1 VTIENEDSDDD
12 LLVPRGKTKD
22 EADLEE
28 EEYRE
33 FLERE
38 VGQDLKELITLD
50 EPSGAR
56 RPTMEDGDGDGDEAV
71 ANGEETKKERK
82 ARKKEKKRRE
92 KEKEQKGKEAASQ
105 GSQKQNKED
114 QDREFLMK
122 SVSLCLGH
130 D

>member
-1 VTIENEDSDDD
+1 
-12 LLVPRGKTKD
+12 LVPRGKTKD

-50 EPSGAR
+50 EPSSAR
-56 RPTMEDGDGDGDEAV
+56 RPTVEDGDGDEAV
-71 ANGEETKKERK
+71 ANGEETKEERK

-92 KEKEQKGKEAASQ
+92 KEKEQKGKEVTSQ

>member
-50 EPSGAR
+50 EPSSAR
-56 RPTMEDGDGDGDEAV
+56 RPTVEDGDGDEAV
-71 ANGEETKKERK
+71 ANGEETKEERK
-82 ARKKEKKRRE
+82 ARKKGKKRRE

-122 SVSLCLGH
+122 LVSLCLGH